1 VCAIAS
7 GPFCYFFPSAIILSF
22 IRLREKVQETTSQV
36 EERLRQIEEQYY
48 GVFQATTDGLVINDL
63 EGHVVEV
70 NPEFCAMHGYTREE
84 MIAMDPTGFVHPDSH
99 EKLRSFFETV
109 ARGEQFHC
117 EAMDVRK
124 DGTPFHVEVYGT
136 SFMYRGE
143 PHVLGVVRDITERVH
158 ARELMEQRVEERTRE
173 LSTLLDVSSNM
184 ASMLEVGPLLN
195 EILDQLKLVADY
207 TNAAIS
213 IVEGD
218 ELCYLHFR
226 GPAYGASALHEPSIQ
241 VEPDEP
247 IWRSLLRGEPV
258 LIADIRS
265 DTPEAAAWRKGA
277 GDGSLAGLE
286 HVRSWL
292 GVPLTLKQ
300 QVIGMLSLSH
310 RQPEFYK
317 LRHVK
322 LATAVANQ
330 AAVAIENAR
339 LYEEA
344 QETNRRTATL
354 ADVASRVAL
363 GGSLQSTLDDLCRS
377 VVDATG
383 VVSAAVAVIDEDTG
397 LQHMIGTCNLPEGY
411 PEALNAVLD
420 EGTLMLAQPAFEGR
434 RAALVRGMRDKVLA
448 APAYATLHRFMRM
461 VEWDTILAVPMT
473 YRGQPMGVLLG
484 YYLPEHKQSA
494 GELGLCMAIADQ
506 AAVAVENA
514 RLVRQVQG
522 KAALEERQRLA
533 RELHDSVTQ
542 ELFSISLTAR
552 SIQMILERSGNL
564 TDSVRDKM
572 LDLRNLTQGALA
584 EMRALIFEL
593 RPGALE
599 EEGLLQAIRKHA
611 AAVQGREMLQIDVVT
626 GEGGIPRL
634 KPAAEEALYRVVQEA
649 LHNVVKHARASSVT
663 VSLDVEDAHLVVRV
677 TDDGLGFDP
686 GEVPV
691 GHMGL
696 TTMGQRIAA
705 LSGEYAVESAPGR
718 GTTVRVCVPL
728 QEWRLGE

>member
-1 VCAIAS
+1 M
-7 GPFCYFFPSAIILSF
+7 
-22 IRLREKVQETTSQV
+22 QETTSKV

-99 EKLRSFFETV
+99 EQLRQFFETV
-109 ARGEQFHC
+109 ARGEQFYC

-136 SFMYRGE
+136 SFMYKGE
-143 PHVLGVVRDITERVH
+143 PHILGVVRDITERAH
-158 ARELMEQRVEERTRE
+158 ARELLEQRVEERTRE
-173 LSTLLDVSSNM
+173 LATLLDVSSNM
-184 ASMLEVGPLLN
+184 ASMLELEPLLN

-213 IVEGD
+213 IIEGD
-218 ELCYLHFR
+218 ELRYLQFR
-226 GPAYGASALHEPSIQ
+226 GPAYGASALDEPAIQ

-247 IWRSLLRGEPV
+247 VWRSLLRGEPV
-258 LIADIRS
+258 LIADIRG
-265 DTPEAAAWRKGA
+265 DTQEAAAWRKGA
-277 GDGSLAGLE
+277 GDESPAGLE

-310 RQPEFYK
+310 DQPDYYTP
-317 LRHVK
+317 RHVK

-354 ADVASRVAL
+354 ATVASRVAL

-377 VVDATG
+377 VVEATG
-383 VVSAAVAVIDEDTG
+383 AVAAAVAVIKEDTG
-397 LQHMIGTCNLPEGY
+397 LQHMTGTCNLPEGY

-434 RAALVRGMRDKVLA
+434 RAALIRGMRDKVLS
-448 APAYATLHRFMRM
+448 APDYARLHEFMRM
-461 VEWDTILAVPMT
+461 VEWDTILAVPMI
-473 YRGQPMGVLLG
+473 YRGQSMGVLLG
-484 YYLPEHKQSA
+484 YYLPERKLSA

-514 RLVRQVQG
+514 RLVKQAQG

-552 SIQMILERSGNL
+552 SIQMLLERSGNL

-611 AAVQGREMLQIDVVT
+611 AAVQGREMMQIDVVT

-663 VSLDVEDAHLVVRV
+663 VSLAVEDGGLVVRV

-686 GEVPV
+686 GAVPV

-696 TTMGQRIAA
+696 DTMRQRVAA
-705 LSGEYAVESAPGR
+705 LSGDYNVDSAPGR
-718 GTTVRVCVPL
+718 GTTVQVRVPL
-728 QEWRLGE
+728 DE